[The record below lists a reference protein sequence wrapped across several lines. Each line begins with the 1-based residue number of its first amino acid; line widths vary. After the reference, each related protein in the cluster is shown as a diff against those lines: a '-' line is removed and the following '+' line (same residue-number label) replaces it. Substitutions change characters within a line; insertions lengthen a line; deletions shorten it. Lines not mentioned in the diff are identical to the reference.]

1 MRFVLISLLGFI
13 FYGCLSFAPEL
24 EWEDV
29 TSDHDPV
36 LNVFGLLSADSI
48 LTSFVRVNRTLDME
62 EAADSLIRDTIGG
75 TIFIIYT
82 SRFLIRDAEVI
93 VSNGVNEYIF
103 EYNDYSFGQNGSLS
117 EVYLYQ
123 GDDLYPQPGETWT
136 LNVTT
141 PGGLSVT
148 GETIVPPLPQIFS
161 EELPDTFQLDQTIE
175 ITWQSMADNYQ
186 IMNVGNYLGYFG
198 YDDYYGDE
206 SRCGF
211 WQENI
216 IKPDEE
222 SWTYRRDI
230 CDESNKS
237 YDEEWDEDLLLLNL
251 MSMDNNYFD
260 YFIKFGEDAEFT
272 STTLGEGGSGR
283 SFGIEGGIGVFGS
296 VAIDRHWIPMIP

>member
-1 MRFVLISLLGFI
+1 MRSVFISLLSFTL
-13 FYGCLSFAPEL
+13 YGCLSLAPEL

-103 EYNDYSFGQNGSLS
+103 EYTDYSFSQEESLS
-117 EVYLYQ
+117 ELYLYQ

-148 GETIVPPLPQIFS
+148 GETIIPPVPQIYT
-161 EELPDTFQLDQTIE
+161 EELPDTSQLDQTME

-198 YDDYYGDE
+198 YDGYYGGGF
-206 SRCGF
+206 SCGL

-216 IKPDEE
+216 IKPEE
-222 SWTYRRDI
+222 GSWTYRRDI
-230 CDESNKS
+230 CDNDG
-237 YDEEWDEDLLLLNL
+237 YDQEWDEDLLLLNL

-260 YFIKFGEDAEFT
+260 YFIRYGEAEFT
-272 STTLGEGGSGR
+272 SNFGSGGSGR
-283 SFGIEGGIGVFGS
+283 SFGIDGGIGVFGS

>member
-1 MRFVLISLLGFI
+1 MRFIIISLLSFTL
-13 FYGCLSFAPEL
+13 FGCLSLAPEL

-48 LTSFVRVNRTLDME
+48 LTSFVRVHRTLDME
-62 EAADSLIRDTIGG
+62 EAADSLTRDTIGG
-75 TIFIIYT
+75 NTFISYT
-82 SRFLIRDAEVI
+82 SRFIIRDAEVI
-93 VSNGVNEYIF
+93 VSNGENEFLF
-103 EYNDYSFGQNGSLS
+103 EYTDYSFDLNGSLS
-117 EVYLYQ
+117 EVYQYQ

-148 GETIVPPLPQIFS
+148 GETIIPPLPQISS
-161 EELPDTFQLDQTIE
+161 EELPDSFQLDQTME
-175 ITWQSMADNYQ
+175 ITWQPMADNYQ
-186 IMNVGNYLGYFG
+186 IMNIGNYLGYFG
-198 YDDYYGDE
+198 YDDYYGGGF
-206 SRCGF
+206 SCGL

-216 IKPDEE
+216 IKPEEE

-230 CDESNKS
+230 CDES
-237 YDEEWDEDLLLLNL
+237 YYQEWDEDLLLLNL

-260 YFIKFGEDAEFT
+260 YFIRYGEVEFSSPT
-272 STTLGEGGSGR
+272 IGEGGSGR
-283 SFGIEGGIGVFGS
+283 SFGIDGGIGVFGS

>member
-1 MRFVLISLLGFI
+1 MHFIIISLLSFTL
-13 FYGCLSFAPEL
+13 FGCLSLAPEL

-48 LTSFVRVNRTLDME
+48 LTSFVRVHRTLDME

-75 TIFIIYT
+75 NIFISYT
-82 SRFLIRDAEVI
+82 SRFIIRDAEVI
-93 VSNGVNEYIF
+93 VSNGENEFLFKYT
-103 EYNDYSFGQNGSLS
+103 DYSFDLNGSLS
-117 EVYLYQ
+117 EVYQYQ

-148 GETIVPPLPQIFS
+148 GETIIPPLPQISS
-161 EELPDTFQLDQTIE
+161 EELPDSFQLDQTME
-175 ITWQSMADNYQ
+175 ITWQPMADNYQ
-186 IMNVGNYLGYFG
+186 IMNIGNYLGYFG
-198 YDDYYGDE
+198 YDDYYGGGF
-206 SRCGF
+206 SCGL

-230 CDESNKS
+230 CGESN
-237 YDEEWDEDLLLLNL
+237 DQEWDEDLLLLNL

-260 YFIKFGEDAEFT
+260 YFIRYGEVEFSS
-272 STTLGEGGSGR
+272 STIGEGGSGR
-283 SFGIEGGIGVFGS
+283 SFGIVGGIGVFGS
-296 VAIDRHWIPMIP
+296 VGIDRHWIPMIP

>member
-1 MRFVLISLLGFI
+1 MRFIIISLLSFTLI
-13 FYGCLSFAPEL
+13 GCLSLAPDL

-48 LTSFVRVNRTLDME
+48 LTSFVRVHRTLDME
-62 EAADSLIRDTIGG
+62 EAADSLTRDTIGG
-75 TIFIIYT
+75 NIFISYT
-82 SRFLIRDAEVI
+82 SRFIIRDAEVI
-93 VSNGVNEYIF
+93 VSNGENEFLF
-103 EYNDYSFGQNGSLS
+103 EYTDYSFDLNGSLS
-117 EVYLYQ
+117 EVYQYQ

-148 GETIVPPLPQIFS
+148 GETIIPPLPQISS
-161 EELPDTFQLDQTIE
+161 EELPDSFQLDQTME
-175 ITWQSMADNYQ
+175 ITWQPMADNYQ
-186 IMNVGNYLGYFG
+186 IMNIGNYLGYFG
-198 YDDYYGDE
+198 YDDYYGGGF
-206 SRCGF
+206 SCGL

-216 IKPDEE
+216 IKPEEE

-230 CDESNKS
+230 CDES
-237 YDEEWDEDLLLLNL
+237 YYQEWDEDLLLLNL

-260 YFIKFGEDAEFT
+260 YFIRYGEVEFSS
-272 STTLGEGGSGR
+272 STIGEGGSGR
-283 SFGIEGGIGVFGS
+283 SFGIDGGIGVFGS

>member
-1 MRFVLISLLGFI
+1 MRFIIISLLSFTLI
-13 FYGCLSFAPEL
+13 GCLSLAPDL

-48 LTSFVRVNRTLDME
+48 LTSFVRVHRTLDME
-62 EAADSLIRDTIGG
+62 EAADSLTRDTIGG
-75 TIFIIYT
+75 NILISYT
-82 SRFLIRDAEVI
+82 SRFIIRDAEVI
-93 VSNGVNEYIF
+93 VSNGENEFLF
-103 EYNDYSFGQNGSLS
+103 EYTDYSFDLNGSLS
-117 EVYLYQ
+117 EVYQYQ

-148 GETIVPPLPQIFS
+148 GETIIPPLPQISS
-161 EELPDTFQLDQTIE
+161 EELPDSFQLDQTME
-175 ITWQSMADNYQ
+175 ITWQPMADNYQ
-186 IMNVGNYLGYFG
+186 IMNIGNYLGYFG
-198 YDDYYGDE
+198 YDDYYGGGF
-206 SRCGF
+206 SCGL

-216 IKPDEE
+216 IKPEEE

-230 CDESNKS
+230 CDES
-237 YDEEWDEDLLLLNL
+237 YYQEWDEDLLLLNL

-260 YFIKFGEDAEFT
+260 YFIRYGEVEFSS
-272 STTLGEGGSGR
+272 STIGEGGSGR
-283 SFGIEGGIGVFGS
+283 SFGIDGGIGVFGS

>member
-1 MRFVLISLLGFI
+1 MRFIIISSLSFTLI
-13 FYGCLSFAPEL
+13 GCLSLAPDL

-48 LTSFVRVNRTLDME
+48 LTSFVRVHRTLDME
-62 EAADSLIRDTIGG
+62 EAADSLTRDTIGG
-75 TIFIIYT
+75 NIFISYT
-82 SRFLIRDAEVI
+82 SRFIIRDAEVI
-93 VSNGVNEYIF
+93 VSNGENEFLF
-103 EYNDYSFGQNGSLS
+103 EYTDYSFDLNGSLS
-117 EVYLYQ
+117 EVYQYQ

-148 GETIVPPLPQIFS
+148 GETIIPPLPQISS
-161 EELPDTFQLDQTIE
+161 EELPDSFQLDQTME
-175 ITWQSMADNYQ
+175 ITWQPMADNYQ
-186 IMNVGNYLGYFG
+186 IMNIGNYLGYFG
-198 YDDYYGDE
+198 YDDYYGGGF
-206 SRCGF
+206 SCGL

-216 IKPDEE
+216 IKPEEE

-230 CDESNKS
+230 CDES
-237 YDEEWDEDLLLLNL
+237 YYQEWDEDLLLLNL

-260 YFIKFGEDAEFT
+260 YFIRYGEVEFSS
-272 STTLGEGGSGR
+272 STIGEGGSGR
-283 SFGIEGGIGVFGS
+283 SFGIDGGIGVFGS

>member
-1 MRFVLISLLGFI
+1 MRFIIISLLSFTL
-13 FYGCLSFAPEL
+13 FGCLSLAPDL

-48 LTSFVRVNRTLDME
+48 LTSFVRVHRTLDME
-62 EAADSLIRDTIGG
+62 EAADSLTRDTIGG
-75 TIFIIYT
+75 NIFISYT
-82 SRFLIRDAEVI
+82 SRFIIKDAEVI
-93 VSNGVNEYIF
+93 VSNGENEFLF
-103 EYNDYSFGQNGSLS
+103 EYTDYSFDLNGSLS
-117 EVYLYQ
+117 EVYQYQ

-148 GETIVPPLPQIFS
+148 GETIIPPLPQIFN
-161 EELPDTFQLDQTIE
+161 EELPDTFHLNQTME
-175 ITWQSMADNYQ
+175 ITWQPMADNYQ
-186 IMNVGNYLGYFG
+186 IMNIGNYLGYFG
-198 YDDYYGDE
+198 YDDYYGGGF
-206 SRCGF
+206 SCGL

-216 IKPDEE
+216 IKPEEE

-230 CDESNKS
+230 CDES
-237 YDEEWDEDLLLLNL
+237 YYQEWDEDLLLLNL

-260 YFIKFGEDAEFT
+260 YFIRYGEVEFSS
-272 STTLGEGGSGR
+272 STIGEGRSGR
-283 SFGIEGGIGVFGS
+283 SFGIDGGIGVFGS

>member
-1 MRFVLISLLGFI
+1 MRFIIISSLSFTLI
-13 FYGCLSFAPEL
+13 GCLSLAPDL

-48 LTSFVRVNRTLDME
+48 LTSFVRVHRTLDME
-62 EAADSLIRDTIGG
+62 EAADSLTRDTIGG
-75 TIFIIYT
+75 NIFISYT
-82 SRFLIRDAEVI
+82 SRFIIRDAEVM
-93 VSNGVNEYIF
+93 VSNGENEFLF
-103 EYNDYSFGQNGSLS
+103 EYTDYSFDLNGSLS
-117 EVYLYQ
+117 EVYQYQ

-148 GETIVPPLPQIFS
+148 GETIIPPLPQISS
-161 EELPDTFQLDQTIE
+161 EELPDSFQLDQTME
-175 ITWQSMADNYQ
+175 ITWQPMADNYQ
-186 IMNVGNYLGYFG
+186 IMNIGNYLGYFG
-198 YDDYYGDE
+198 YDDYYGGGF
-206 SRCGF
+206 SCGL

-216 IKPDEE
+216 IKPEEE

-230 CDESNKS
+230 CDES
-237 YDEEWDEDLLLLNL
+237 YYQEWDEDLLLLNL

-260 YFIKFGEDAEFT
+260 YFIRYGEVEFSS
-272 STTLGEGGSGR
+272 STIGEGGSGR
-283 SFGIEGGIGVFGS
+283 SFGIDGGIGVFGS

>member
-1 MRFVLISLLGFI
+1 M
-13 FYGCLSFAPEL
+13 APEL

-36 LNVFGLLSADSI
+36 LNVFGLISADS
-48 LTSFVRVNRTLDME
+48 LVTSFVRVQRTLDME
-62 EAADSLIRDTIGG
+62 ETADSLIRDTIGG
-75 TIFIIYT
+75 TVFIYYI

-93 VSNGVNEYIF
+93 ISNGLNEYIF

-136 LNVTT
+136 LNVTA
-141 PGGLSVT
+141 PGGFSVT

-161 EELPDTFQLDQTIE
+161 EELPDTFQLDQTME

-198 YDDYYGDE
+198 YDDYYGDG

-216 IKPDEE
+216 IKPEEE

-230 CDESNKS
+230 CEES
-237 YDEEWDEDLLLLNL
+237 YDQEWDEDLLLLNL

-260 YFIKFGEDAEFT
+260 FFIRFREVEFSS
-272 STTLGEGGSGR
+272 STIGEGGSGR
-283 SFGIEGGIGVFGS
+283 SFGIDGGIGVFGS